1 MFELISL
8 SSGFLLW
15 AASCWLLY
23 AVGYQAGVRAG
34 VIKEIRRRFDIAT
47 EEFNGR

>member
-23 AVGYQAGVRAG
+23 AVGYQAGRRAG
-34 VIKEIRRRFDIAT
+34 IIQEVKRRVEVYL
-47 EEFNGR
+47 EE